1 MNILNGKVAVITGG
15 TSGIGKATA
24 IDFIENG
31 AKVIIT
37 GRYQE
42 TVDETVKHLGPH
54 ANGFVSDAGKFSD
67 LMELQNNIEQ
77 FTSQVDILFVNAG
90 YVNYAPIELVDEDH
104 YNSQF
109 NVIVKGTLFTVKQIL
124 PLMKEG
130 GSIILNTSIVTEIG
144 MPSSSIYSAAKAAV
158 QSFVKTFAA
167 DLSKRNIRVNGISP
181 GPIKTNWSD
190 KAGLTKEEV
199 FELEAHLIPQIPLKR
214 MGLSSDIAK
223 VVTFLSSDNSSFM
236 QGSEVFVN
244 GGFPMIRQ

>member
-1 MNILNGKVAVITGG
+1 MEKLKNKVAVITGG

-37 GRYQE
+37 GRYKE
-42 TVDETVKHLGPH
+42 TVNETVKQLGDK
-54 ANGFVSDAGKFSD
+54 ASGFVSDAGNFND
-67 LMELQNNIEQ
+67 LMNFRNEIRQL
-77 FTSQVDILFVNAG
+77 TGHVDILFVNAG
-90 YVNYAPIELVDEDH
+90 YVNYAPIELIDETHFD
-104 YNSQF
+104 SQF
-109 NVIVKGTLFTVKQIL
+109 NVIVKGTLFTVQQIL

-144 MPSSSIYSAAKAAV
+144 MPSSSVYSAAKAAV

-190 KAGLTKEEV
+190 KAGLSKEQV
-199 FELEAHLIPQIPLKR
+199 NELEASLVPQVPLKR
-214 MGLSSDIAK
+214 MGQPSDIAK
-223 VVTFLSSDNSSFM
+223 VVTFLSSGDSSFM
-236 QGSEVFVN
+236 QGAEIFVN
-244 GGFPMIRQ
+244 GGFPLVRQ

>member
-24 IDFIENG
+24 VDFIENG
-31 AKVIIT
+31 ARVIIT

-42 TVDETVKHLGPH
+42 TVDETVKYLGQH

-67 LMELQNNIEQ
+67 LMDLQNRIEQ
-77 FTSQVDILFVNAG
+77 FSCRVDILFVNAG
-90 YVNYAPIELVDEDH
+90 YVNYAPIELIDEEHFD
-104 YNSQF
+104 SQF
-109 NVIVKGTLFTVKQIL
+109 NVIAKGTLFTVQQIL

-130 GSIILNTSIVTEIG
+130 SSIVLNTSIATEIG
-144 MPSSSIYSAAKAAV
+144 MPLSSVYSAAKAAV

-181 GPIKTNWSD
+181 GPIQTNWTD
-190 KAGLTKEEV
+190 KAGMTKEQV
-199 FELEAHLIPQIPLKR
+199 IELEKHLTIQIPLKR
-214 MGLSSDIAK
+214 MGQPSDIAK
-223 VVTFLSSDNSSFM
+223 VVTFLSSDNSAFM